1 MFFSDLIAIP
11 SRMLTVKQALV
22 FSKVTKIM
30 SIVNRIKKLKK
41 EKNAVILAHNYQLP
55 EVQDIADFVGDSLG
69 LSIEA
74 ARTDAAIIV
83 FCGVHFM
90 AETAKILSP
99 QKIVLLPD
107 KNAGCPMADMIDAG
121 GLKSLQEKYPDTVTV
136 CYVNTT
142 AAVKALCDYCCTSAN
157 AQKIMEN
164 ILLNHKDKKIIFVPD
179 QYLAQNV
186 AAQVKQDFIIWEG
199 YCPTHAKILPENIMQ
214 AKRLH
219 PEAKVIVHPE
229 CRPEVTAL
237 ADVVTSTEGMGK
249 YIKKARDTEFIIGT
263 ETGIIHRMKKENP
276 DKIFYPVTE
285 MAVCPNMKKIT
296 LEKVLWSLEDLS
308 YEITVPPDIMKKAR
322 LSIDRMLQIV

>member
-1 MFFSDLIAIP
+1 MNIID
-11 SRMLTVKQALV
+11 K
-22 FSKVTKIM
+22 
-30 SIVNRIKKLKK
+30 IKKLKN
-41 EKNAVILAHNYQLP
+41 EKNAVILAHNYQIP

-74 ARTDAAIIV
+74 ARTDASIIV

-121 GLKSLQEKYPDTVTV
+121 SLKSLQEKHPDAVTV

-164 ILLNHKDKKIIFVPD
+164 ILSNHKGKEIIFVPD
-179 QYLAQNV
+179 QFLAQNV
-186 AAQVKQDFIIWEG
+186 SAQVKHDFIIWEG

-219 PEAKVIVHPE
+219 PKAKVIVHPE
-229 CRPEVTAL
+229 CRPTVTEL
-237 ADVVTSTEGMGK
+237 ADVVTSTEGMSK
-249 YIKKARDTEFIIGT
+249 YIRKAPETEFIIGT
-263 ETGIIHRMKKENP
+263 EIGIIHRMKKENP

-308 YEITVPPDIMKKAR
+308 YEIIVPPDIMEKAR
-322 LSIDRMLQIV
+322 LSIERMLQVV